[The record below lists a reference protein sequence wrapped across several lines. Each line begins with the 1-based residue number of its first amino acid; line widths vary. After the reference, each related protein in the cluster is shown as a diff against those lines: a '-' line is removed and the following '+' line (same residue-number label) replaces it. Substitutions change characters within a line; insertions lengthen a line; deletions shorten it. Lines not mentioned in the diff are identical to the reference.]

1 MHASSIENME
11 RCYRRYV
18 AGDFIDTRPSL
29 DVLDVGA
36 ADVNGSYRVIFSD
49 PKIRYVGADMSAGE
63 GVDVV
68 LDDPYRLP
76 FPAQSFDVVLSGQM
90 LEHCEFFWESFREMV
105 RVLKP
110 DGVLFLIAPSA
121 GAIHRWPVDCYRF
134 YPDAYAALAKYCG
147 CTLVEVFHDRRGP
160 WRDLVGVFS
169 KRADIGRHEIVL
181 SPGPVGLADGP
192 APSKSVPTRPLPPS
206 APEEEVISGVEH
218 YRDVLARL
226 HEVLKPDLY
235 LEIGVRSGGSLRLA
249 KRRVIG
255 VDPDYHIRMK
265 LPEQT
270 TLYRITS
277 DDFFEKA
284 GPEVFQG
291 AVDLAFIDGLHLFE
305 FALRDFMNIER
316 IASPSSVI
324 VIDDIFPNHPKQGMR
339 ERCTRKWT
347 GDVWKLLPCL
357 RRHRPDLT
365 LIPLD
370 TVPTGLLVI
379 AGLNPQSTVL
389 WDQYNPIIAA
399 MVSKGDPVPPNAVIE
414 RSDAISPDSHIL
426 ADVLE
431 VLVEEKAK
439 GSSASQIRQR
449 LRDATHGAQPRRKPK
464 RRGSKL
470 PRWMS
475 WIRPGDRERER
486 AR

>member
-18 AGDFIDTRPSL
+18 AGEFINARSSL
-29 DVLDVGA
+29 EVLDVGA
-36 ADVNGSYRVIFSD
+36 ADVNGSYRSIFSD
-49 PKIRYVGADMSAGE
+49 PKIRYVGADMNAGE

-68 LDDPYRLP
+68 LDDPYKLP

-90 LEHCEFFWESFREMV
+90 LEHCEFFWESLKEMV

-110 DGVLFLIAPSA
+110 DGLLFLIAPSA

-147 CTLVEVFHDRRGP
+147 CTLVEVFHDQRGP

-169 KRADIGRHEIVL
+169 KRPDVHRNDPVL
-181 SPGPVGLADGP
+181 SPGPISLADSTV
-192 APSKSVPTRPLPPS
+192 PSGSAQTRPLPPS
-206 APEEEVISGVEH
+206 VPEEEVIGGIEH

-249 KRRVIG
+249 KGRAIG
-255 VDPDYHIRMK
+255 VDPDYRIRVK

-270 TLYRITS
+270 TLYRMTS

-316 IASPSSVI
+316 VASSSGVI
-324 VIDDIFPNHPKQGMR
+324 VVDDIFPNHPKQGMR

-347 GDVWKLLPCL
+347 GDIWKLLPCL
-357 RRHRPDLT
+357 RRYRPDLT

-379 AGLNPQSTVL
+379 AGLDPQSTVL
-389 WDQYNPIIAA
+389 WDHYNPILSA
-399 MVSKGDPVPPNAVIE
+399 MVSKGDLVPPSRVIA
-414 RSDAISPDSHIL
+414 RNGAISPDSHIL
-426 ADVLE
+426 ADVLGILAE
-431 VLVEEKAK
+431 AKAK
-439 GSSASQIRQR
+439 GSSADQIRER
-449 LRDATHGAQPRRKPK
+449 LRRATDGTLRRRKQARPEN
-464 RRGSKL
+464 KL
-470 PRWMS
+470 SRWMS
-475 WIRPGDRERER
+475 WVRGDREWKR